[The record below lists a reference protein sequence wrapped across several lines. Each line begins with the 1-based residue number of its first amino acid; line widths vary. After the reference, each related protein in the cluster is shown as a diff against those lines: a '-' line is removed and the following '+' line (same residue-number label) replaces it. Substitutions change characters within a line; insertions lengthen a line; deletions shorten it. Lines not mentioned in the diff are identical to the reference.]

1 MSSAITEKYIVDY
14 CETLT
19 AEERLLIVKKILNI
33 EDKKEE
39 IIIEEKPEIIEEKK
53 EEIIIEEKPE
63 IIEYNEE
70 DDRLLPKSIIE
81 KNTRDISIREQFCML
96 LDVLLEMQNE
106 NIIYN
111 VSNTSLV
118 IDTNE
123 FQYFYKNNK
132 KKNVRNVVKRE
143 NDKILFKY
151 DDKIVKD
158 RLTKKWRDM
167 LLIYEN
173 NIKSDNNNHN
183 HRIEVYLFN
192 DKNTYNLK
200 KINMK
205 FGLFIKHIEKQHL
218 LNIMPKHQTI
228 LTNNIYKEKL
238 EYYKEKCLL

>member
-1 MSSAITEKYIVDY
+1 MSASITEKYIIDY
-14 CETLT
+14 CATLT

-39 IIIEEKPEIIEEKK
+39 IIIEEKK

-70 DDRLLPKSIIE
+70 DDRLLPKSIIK

-132 KKNVRNVVKRE
+132 KRNVRNVVKRE

-158 RLTKKWRDM
+158 RLTKKWWDM